1 MLAMR
6 LKRLEIKSQVED
18 GVGPV
23 LSSASSSGASG
34 GGASR
39 PAHIRKIDV
48 NICLATTH
56 DAGGSCPARAN
67 PSGGMS
73 PLAESVEFKPEPEP
87 PLGEEIG
94 DGSQAE
100 AGADAPAEADDP
112 FDPGLAPGVDPGVT
126 LVGRT
131 VQESDVYDTSGELEV
146 RGRVGT
152 VAGTRPHE
160 HLGRVYDVTYSDGKD
175 REVVLEELLLVLWRD
190 ESLVSSEI
198 KSARERARAEA
209 SPGVGFV
216 GAGRKNGQ
224 PVRFSG
230 VRTDDDLRNARPLFY
245 ASASV
250 THTETRT
257 FDMLFN
263 KREGAAA
270 AFDLL
275 VRRLH
280 LVATRT
286 RKRNKNN
293 KRCLVK
299 FHRSQLGRQNFPKA
313 TARDLVG
320 IVRATKAGP
329 EDFKS
334 AEELRRDDAESS
346 PSLPDETAARKKQRP
361 NPPSETD
368 TANAKGKGKAKPN
381 AKGKP
386 NANAKPN
393 AKGETATAPPDAS
406 RLAAD
411 LAFLRSKLAEV
422 REMQRKGDISESDYE
437 KIKAHLIQ
445 SMYPPAT
452 E

>member
-1 MLAMR
+1 M
-6 LKRLEIKSQVED
+6 
-18 GVGPV
+18 
-23 LSSASSSGASG
+23 
-34 GGASR
+34 
-39 PAHIRKIDV
+39 
-48 NICLATTH
+48 
-56 DAGGSCPARAN
+56 
-67 PSGGMS
+67 
-73 PLAESVEFKPEPEP
+73 
-87 PLGEEIG
+87 
-94 DGSQAE
+94 
-100 AGADAPAEADDP
+100 
-112 FDPGLAPGVDPGVT
+112 T

-131 VQESDVYDTSGELEV
+131 VQESDVYDASGELEV

-329 EDFKS
+329 ADFKS

-368 TANAKGKGKAKPN
+368 AANAKGKGKAKPN

-386 NANAKPN
+386 NAKEKPNANAKGKPKGKPN

-437 KIKAHLIQ
+437 KIKGASHSEHVPPGDRVTGGKKTFFSEKTTAFRVFRQ
-445 SMYPPAT
+445 SRGSPPGDY
-452 E
+452 ER

>member
-1 MLAMR
+1 M
-6 LKRLEIKSQVED
+6 
-18 GVGPV
+18 
-23 LSSASSSGASG
+23 
-34 GGASR
+34 
-39 PAHIRKIDV
+39 
-48 NICLATTH
+48 
-56 DAGGSCPARAN
+56 
-67 PSGGMS
+67 
-73 PLAESVEFKPEPEP
+73 
-87 PLGEEIG
+87 
-94 DGSQAE
+94 
-100 AGADAPAEADDP
+100 
-112 FDPGLAPGVDPGVT
+112 T

-361 NPPSETD
+361 NPPSEAGAANANGNGKRNAK
-368 TANAKGKGKAKPN
+368 ANAKA
-381 AKGKP
+381 
-386 NANAKPN
+386 NANAR
-393 AKGETATAPPDAS
+393 GEHSGRQTATASPRAS
-406 RLAAD
+406 RLASD
-411 LAFLRSKLAEV
+411 SEFLRIWSSKV
-422 REMQRKGDISESDYE
+422 RKLQRRGDITESDYQ
-437 KIKAHLIQ
+437 KIKTHLVR
-445 SMYPPAT
+445 SVYPGT

>member
-1 MLAMR
+1 MTFA
-6 LKRLEIKSQVED
+6 LEICLIGET
-18 GVGPV
+18 
-23 LSSASSSGASG
+23 
-34 GGASR
+34 
-39 PAHIRKIDV
+39 I
-48 NICLATTH
+48 NCLATTR

-73 PLAESVEFKPEPEP
+73 PLAGSVEFKPEPEP
-87 PLGEEIG
+87 PLGEEDG

-100 AGADAPAEADDP
+100 AAADAPAEADDP

-209 SPGVGFV
+209 SPGVGFA
-216 GAGRKNGQ
+216 GPGRKNGQ

-313 TARDLVG
+313 SARDLVG

-329 EDFKS
+329 ADFKS

-368 TANAKGKGKAKPN
+368 AANAKGKGKAKPN
-381 AKGKP
+381 AKGKPNAKEKPNANAKGKPKGKP